1 MKTKS
6 KAKKI
11 IIIAVILIL
20 VIIAGLFA
28 AFAFRL
34 MSGDYTDA
42 SDIAGVYKV
51 NHGSQYVVLSTEE
64 TKLQPVPWKT
74 NDGYNYYRNVRQV
87 VMSRYDHEFL
97 EFLRNNGCY
106 EYDRS
111 GALGFYK
118 TADGKPFTI
127 ILNDRTS
134 DSFTLMPF
142 AVNVIEGITI
152 DDIT

>member
-1 MKTKS
+1 
-6 KAKKI
+6 
-11 IIIAVILIL
+11 
-20 VIIAGLFA
+20 
-28 AFAFRL
+28 
-34 MSGDYTDA
+34 
-42 SDIAGVYKV
+42 
-51 NHGSQYVVLSTEE
+51 
-64 TKLQPVPWKT
+64 
-74 NDGYNYYRNVRQV
+74 
-87 VMSRYDHEFL
+87 MSRYDHEFL

>member
-1 MKTKS
+1 MKTRS

-20 VIIAGLFA
+20 GIIVGIFA
-28 AFAFRL
+28 AFEFRL
-34 MSGDYTDA
+34 MKGEYTAA
-42 SDIAGVYKV
+42 SDITSVYKV

-64 TKLQPVPWKT
+64 TELQPIAWKT

>member
-1 MKTKS
+1 MKTRS

-64 TKLQPVPWKT
+64 TRLQPVPWKT
-74 NDGYNYYRNVRQV
+74 NDGYNYYRDVRQA
-87 VMSRYDHEFL
+87 VMSKSDYEFR

-118 TADGKPFTI
+118 TADGKPFTL
-127 ILNDRTS
+127 ILNDS
-134 DSFTLMPF
+134 ESGGLYFMPF
-142 AVNVIEGITI
+142 AVIVIEGITI